1 MTSAMPYVYIDD
13 LANIFNYK
21 NKETAYKAVQ
31 AGVFPVA
38 TYRLAGQIV
47 ADREVIR
54 EFFRL
59 RRRRGFSSFADL
71 SALRRVA
78 PEAVVMTANSSSP
91 LGGSGS

>member
-13 LANIFNYK
+13 LALIFNYK

-59 RRRRGFSSFADL
+59 RREEGFHL
-71 SALRRVA
+71 LRTCPHCGESLRKR
-78 PEAVVMTANSSSP
+78 
-91 LGGSGS
+91 L